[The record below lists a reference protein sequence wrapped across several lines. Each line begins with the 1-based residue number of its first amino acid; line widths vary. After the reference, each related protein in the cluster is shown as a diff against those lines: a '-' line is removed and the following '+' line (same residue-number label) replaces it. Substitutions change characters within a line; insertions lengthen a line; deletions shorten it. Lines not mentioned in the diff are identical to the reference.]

1 MPVSRDRHNSA
12 DHFLYITRADV
23 QIKGITASLG
33 CKFYYS
39 TVTPS
44 NKFHTPLL
52 TGVKTNWVR
61 VLCWHRHCKQI
72 PLNYY
77 VNPFPQTNSFSHR
90 CKIFEAIGIKSI
102 FSSWSSLTDH
112 LSWLVDKYS
121 QTSLKWLYEKNPGR
135 QVDTKCRFKIMQK
148 TRFLHYFQLA
158 LTGNIWRV
166 AKL

>member
-90 CKIFEAIGIKSI
+90 CKIFEAIGIKRAVARKKLMLYLSECFSTVSNCMWKLMFHVFCVIFSIHFPI
-102 FSSWSSLTDH
+102 FSSL
-112 LSWLVDKYS
+112 L
-121 QTSLKWLYEKNPGR
+121 
-135 QVDTKCRFKIMQK
+135 I
-148 TRFLHYFQLA
+148 LHFSTHA
-158 LTGNIWRV
+158 LNVTF
-166 AKL
+166 